1 MKPVEELSREELI
14 AQHYEMQAT
23 NIRLQEQL
31 LKLGQE
37 LSELRRL
44 VFGSKRE
51 RFVADQEASP
61 VQGDKEANKQE
72 RVKPAKKAN
81 ANHPGRNE
89 LPAHLPRVDIILEP
103 QEDTTGMRCIGQE
116 ITEELE
122 YEPGKLYVKR
132 YIRPKYAPA
141 GDQGPVLIAALPTR
155 PIEKGIAGP
164 GLLAQTLID
173 KYVDH
178 IPCHRQGKRW
188 EREGVNLPAS
198 TLCDWVAQSAGLLE
212 VLYQAL
218 EGEVIAASYIQA
230 DESPIPVLDNQVK
243 GKTHRGFYW
252 VYHAPVPALV
262 LYEYQPGR
270 GREGPKQM
278 LENFS
283 GFLQSDGYIVYEDF
297 KSRSDITLLCCMAHA
312 RRGFEKA
319 LDSDRQRAQYAMER
333 IQELYAIERAAR
345 EQQLDAAA
353 RQALRAEQAVPLL
366 DAFEQWLEE
375 QQPQRKGKEEKKET
389 QAEIDNILS
398 GRNAIRPMALGRK
411 NYLFAGSHEAA
422 QRAAMI
428 YSLMGTCLKHQ
439 VNPFVWLRDV
449 LTRLPDHPIQQ
460 IGELLPHRWK
470 PASTVAELEARRGT
484 SPDGYLPPVL
494 LCLSLIVSCF
504 AVILIY
510 LFVVRLGI
518 F

>member
-1 MKPVEELSREELI
+1 MKRVEELSREELI

-23 NIRLQEQL
+23 MVRLQEQL

-37 LSELRRL
+37 LAELKRL

-51 RFVADQEASP
+51 RFVASKEASQA
-61 VQGDKEANKQE
+61 QGDKEENKQE
-72 RVKPAKKAN
+72 RVKPTKPAN

-141 GDQGPVLIAALPTR
+141 GDQGPVLIAGLPTR

-178 IPCHRQGKRW
+178 IPCHRQGSRW
-188 EREGVNLPAS
+188 EREGVKLPSS
-198 TLCDWVAQSAGLLE
+198 TLCDWVAQSAELLE

-218 EGEVIAASYIQA
+218 KREVIASAYIQA

-252 VYHAPVPALV
+252 VYHGVIPALI
-262 LYEYQPGR
+262 LYEYQAGR
-270 GREGPKQM
+270 GREGPWQM

-283 GFLQSDGYIVYEDF
+283 GFLQSDGYIVYEGSQ
-297 KSRSDITLLCCMAHA
+297 SRSDIVLVGCMAHA

-319 LDSDRQRAQYAMER
+319 LDSDRQPAQSALER
-333 IQELYAIERAAR
+333 IQELYAIERIAR

-353 RQALRAEQAVPLL
+353 RQALRAEQAVPIL
-366 DAFEQWLEE
+366 DAFEKWLED
-375 QQPQRKGKEEKKET
+375 QQPRALPKSPLRKAIDYYLERRSKLRIYT
-389 QAEIDNILS
+389 QDGRLEIDNNLVE
-398 GRNAIRPMALGRK
+398 NAIRPMALGRK

-428 YSLMGTCLKHQ
+428 YSLLGTCLKHQ
-439 VNPFVWLRDV
+439 VNPFLWLRDV
-449 LTRLPDHPIQQ
+449 LARLPDHPVQQ
-460 IGELLPHRWK
+460 VSELLPHRWK
-470 PASTVAELEARRGT
+470 PLQ
-484 SPDGYLPPVL
+484 
-494 LCLSLIVSCF
+494 
-504 AVILIY
+504 
-510 LFVVRLGI
+510 
-518 F
+518 